1 MYVEKIP
8 QSRQKSQQPY
18 THAPLPQTEDGR
30 KYLLLPCRHHKK
42 WGVAVFYRKKY
53 ISGDPCTRNFA
64 TTSEIYKGLIFEF
77 ASSHKVIKHTAC
89 NWIWADTIIMMKI
102 KFLVNPR
109 QWQWQN
115 KSNRYGSRGMEIQY
129 MCIPCFSRIETS
141 IWMSWMWRVPWS
153 YHP

>member
-1 MYVEKIP
+1 MLCRKFSINCPPQSDPHNGTKKVQNNTLSQHITSYNTPHTPENLEADATPVYVEKIL

-42 WGVAVFYRKKY
+42 WGGAGGVAVFYRKKY

-77 ASSHKVIKHTAC
+77 ASSHKIIKHTAC
-89 NWIWADTIIMMKI
+89 N
-102 KFLVNPR
+102 
-109 QWQWQN
+109 
-115 KSNRYGSRGMEIQY
+115 
-129 MCIPCFSRIETS
+129 
-141 IWMSWMWRVPWS
+141 
-153 YHP
+153 